1 MGEAPLRKEAPIV
14 FEEVD
19 LVLIPRSIHPG
30 ALDHRQASFLVAGFR
45 GDETGPETPLRMLA
59 HKPALGD
66 AMRRCHFGCL
76 TPPGGAGL
84 IRVS

>member
-1 MGEAPLRKEAPIV
+1 
-14 FEEVD
+14 
-19 LVLIPRSIHPG
+19 
-30 ALDHRQASFLVAGFR
+30 
-45 GDETGPETPLRMLA
+45 LRMLA